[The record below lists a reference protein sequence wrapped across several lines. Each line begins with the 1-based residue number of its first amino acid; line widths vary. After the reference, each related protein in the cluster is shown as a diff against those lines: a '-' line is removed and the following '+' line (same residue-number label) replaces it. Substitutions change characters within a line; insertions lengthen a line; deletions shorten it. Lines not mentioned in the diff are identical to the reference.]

1 MKNKHLE
8 VSDFDTKQIQSS
20 KILLHVNLPQRPDLK
35 SLSAKSLQ
43 QCQVVQRYSAE
54 ASSPVSV
61 AAGSKV

>member
-1 MKNKHLE
+1 MKNKHSE

-35 SLSAKSLQ
+35 CLSAKSLQ
-43 QCQVVQRYSAE
+43 QCQVVQRNSAE